1 MTNNEE
7 IIRQIILDWA
17 ASISSNDREGILE
30 DHSPNILMYDFP
42 SVVQGLKAYDETWD
56 FFFKEKIKEIHFDVR
71 ELEVTAS
78 DLVAFAT
85 CLIRCEGTSAG
96 VLELRLTTGLKK
108 IDNKWIITHE
118 HHSVPTTDDKL
129 IDEKS
134 EMK

>member
-1 MTNNEE
+1 MTKNEE

-17 ASISSNDREGILE
+17 ASISSNDREGILK

-42 SVVQGLKAYDETWD
+42 SVVQGLNAYDETWD
-56 FFFKEKIKEIHFDVR
+56 FFFREKIKEIHFDVR

-96 VLELRLTTGLKK
+96 VVELRLTTGLKK

-134 EMK
+134 EAK